1 MLTKVVEPGL
11 GFLVLFTDPRSDD
24 ALASYDVSK
33 FQLSIAGYSQCIIS
47 DISNRLRYGANGCQV
62 HSRKGVPWSVRMIAA
77 GVRLNEPQ
85 IFFAKIS
92 KDEKSSFDVDVGIL
106 KPKIEILFFCTK
118 TQEIDRQIILAS
130 DWRRKIAFWRR
141 HIGHSIQKWSITGKD
156 LVQPQNYFPGNGSK
170 QCNRGWGIRKS
181 RSRSSGARCLRCSE
195 CRTRKFK
202 NR

>member
-33 FQLSIAGYSQCIIS
+33 LQLSIAGYRQCIIFE
-47 DISNRLRYGANGCQV
+47 IWNCLRYGANGCQV

-77 GVRLNEPQ
+77 RVRPNEPQ

-92 KDEKSSFDVDVGIL
+92 KDGKSSFDVDVGIL

-118 TQEIDRQIILAS
+118 TQEIGRQFIS
-130 DWRRKIAFWRR
+130 TSVWRRKIEFWRR
-141 HIGHSIQKWSITGKD
+141 RRILKSKIEILFFLHK
-156 LVQPQNYFPGNGSK
+156 NAGN
-170 QCNRGWGIRKS
+170 W
-181 RSRSSGARCLRCSE
+181 
-195 CRTRKFK
+195 
-202 NR
+202 

>member
-33 FQLSIAGYSQCIIS
+33 FQLSIAGYRQCIIS
-47 DISNRLRYGANGCQV
+47 DISNRLRYGASGCQV
-62 HSRKGVPWSVRMIAA
+62 HSEKGHPEVCEWSPLGFGSTSPKYFLQKLVKMENHLLTSTW
-77 GVRLNEPQ
+77 GFWSQ
-85 IFFAKIS
+85 K
-92 KDEKSSFDVDVGIL
+92 L
-106 KPKIEILFFCTK
+106 KFFFCTEM
-118 TQEIDRQIILAS
+118 QEIDRQIILTS
-130 DWRRKIAFWRR
+130 DWRRNITFWRR
-141 HIGHSIQKWSITGKD
+141 HIGHSIQKWSIAGKD
-156 LVQPQNYFPGNGSK
+156 LAQPQNYFPGNGSK

-181 RSRSSGARCLRCSE
+181 RSRSSDVRCLRCSE

>member
-33 FQLSIAGYSQCIIS
+33 LQLSIAGYRQCIIS
-47 DISNRLRYGANGCQV
+47 DISNRLRYGASGCQV

-92 KDEKSSFDVDVGIL
+92 KDEESSFDVDVGIL
-106 KPKIEILFFCTK
+106 KSKIEILFFCTK
-118 TQEIDRQIILAS
+118 TQEIDRQIILTS
-130 DWRRKIAFWRR
+130 NWRWKIGFWRQHGDSGLEMFQSVR
-141 HIGHSIQKWSITGKD
+141 KCSGR
-156 LVQPQNYFPGNGSK
+156 FGNFSDICG
-170 QCNRGWGIRKS
+170 NFLHVS
-181 RSRSSGARCLRCSE
+181 RIDKKLFE
-195 CRTRKFK
+195 
-202 NR
+202 

>member
-33 FQLSIAGYSQCIIS
+33 FQLSIAGYCQCIIFEFW
-47 DISNRLRYGANGCQV
+47 NCLRYGASGCQV

-77 GVRLNEPQ
+77 GVRPNEPP

-92 KDEKSSFDVDVGIL
+92 KGEKSSFWRRREDSEV
-106 KPKIEILFFCTK
+106 KNWNSFFCTK
-118 TQEIDRQIILAS
+118 TQEIDRQVILAS

-141 HIGHSIQKWSITGKD
+141 LRILK
-156 LVQPQNYFPGNGSK
+156 SK
-170 QCNRGWGIRKS
+170 IEILFFCRKLADKS
-181 RSRSSGARCLRCSE
+181 
-195 CRTRKFK
+195 F
-202 NR
+202 